1 MHSDRHTTNRLY
13 LTAVLRAQLEPN
25 GQAIMLSNVRVVWDI
40 PDLRSHGSDVMVISG
55 LREQRNWSTFDVAE
69 EGVRPTLFIEIVE
82 PETRE
87 NDVERK
93 VEHYTRAG
101 VAQYV
106 IVDNVGWQGQRQLQ
120 LLNYRLFSGR
130 YQLQPTNNRGR
141 VYLEVARLWPGIEGD
156 HVFCYDEHVVALG
169 EYVTVMQ
176 QITEA
181 LARVRREAA
190 ARAEIETRLREL
202 EAELRRLRS
211 TRSTF

>member
-1 MHSDRHTTNRLY
+1 MPEY
-13 LTAVLRAQLEPN
+13 LSL
-25 GQAIMLSNVRVVWDI
+25 
-40 PDLRSHGSDVMVISG
+40 
-55 LREQRNWSTFDVAE
+55 DVAE
-69 EGVRPTLFIEIVE
+69 EGVRPMLIIEIVE

-156 HVFCYDEHVVALG
+156 HVFL
-169 EYVTVMQ
+169 
-176 QITEA
+176 
-181 LARVRREAA
+181 
-190 ARAEIETRLREL
+190 
-202 EAELRRLRS
+202 LRRACGS
-211 TRSTF
+211 TW